1 MSVIILKTDEKK
13 NVARK
18 IMSRLEAEKGL
29 EAKKYCG
36 KIELSD
42 DPLQYQKKM
51 VLLQNLDRKSVV

>member
-42 DPLQYQKKM
+42 DPLQYQKKIRDEW
-51 VLLQNLDRKSVV
+51 N